1 MYYRLYTSFLKNP
14 SDYNTTDIKIMAKML
29 VACGLCDYAQEVFD
43 DYPELNSSQDVHDC
57 LNARKDR
64 LEEWAEMEGWEEE
77 IDINKL
83 QASIEELLNC
93 QTASELNSKFDNSV
107 LYSPETGVEES
118 ETPFKDFD
126 SLEDYEKNDHWDFR
140 FGG

>member
-1 MYYRLYTSFLKNP
+1 MYYKFYTTFLANP
-14 SDYNTTDIKIMAKML
+14 TNYNTTDIKVMAKML
-29 VACGLCDYAQEVFD
+29 VACGLCEYAQEVFD

-77 IDINKL
+77 VDINKL

-93 QTASELNSKFDNSV
+93 QTASELNSKFDNSE
-107 LYSPETGVEES
+107 LHCSETGVEES

>member
-1 MYYRLYTSFLKNP
+1 MYYKFYTTFLANP
-14 SDYNTTDIKIMAKML
+14 TNYNTTDIKIMAKML
-29 VACGLCDYAQEVFD
+29 VACGLCEYAQEVFD

-57 LNARKDR
+57 LNARKDK

-77 IDINKL
+77 VDINKL

-93 QTASELNSKFDNSV
+93 QTASELNSKFYNNELNVNES
-107 LYSPETGVEES
+107 GVEES

-126 SLEDYEKNDHWDFR
+126 SLEDHEKNDYWDFR